1 VIRRSVRALTV
12 ACCVLAV
19 FLSSLGL
26 GRLPAQ
32 ETKKKPSKALPF
44 LVVCAASFDR
54 LMDDAD
60 YMFEVAGRPEISE
73 VIGGALAG
81 ARDLKGL
88 NRDSSAGLLL
98 FLDGLKPEP
107 IGFVPVKD
115 IDEMMKTI
123 TIGPVTTNKKS
134 DDLYE
139 IRGPNQSLFA
149 KVVGEY
155 AFIGLSEEALNKDL
169 ANPAQ
174 YTRRLSASYD
184 LAINLNLKSIP
195 KASRNLLLDFLRAS
209 TETQLQQRDDE
220 PDAAFRIRKA
230 GGMANLES
238 LEMFL
243 TQAEEATLGFNV
255 SSENKEAFSEIV
267 ITADPK
273 SEYAKIL
280 NELGSSRSQFTS
292 LLSTPASLTT
302 SASLKL
308 DKNARAFLK
317 ELLSVSQGQLVKELA
332 KPETSDDEKKS
343 PIAELFDSV
352 QATVTDGKLDF
363 VVQLLGDPPGP
374 FTLVGGVKIA
384 DAEKFNVGLQEIIG
398 RLKDKSEF
406 ETVETKVAE
415 HRGVTLNRLQVKNA
429 PDAANRVFG
438 KGHGLYVGAGNGALW
453 FSIGAEDGLPTLKK
467 VIDKVADAPVND
479 NPVTPAQFVLHL
491 SSWLGMLER
500 PDGSADAIVELMRES
515 FAQGG
520 GTIRAEL
527 KPITNGMQARLSF
540 DEGFIKLVG
549 KAIGKRMDD
558 RRN

>member
-1 VIRRSVRALTV
+1 MIRRYVRATV
-12 ACCVLAV
+12 VAFCLAAMI
-19 FLSSLGL
+19 FGSLGVGGL
-26 GRLPAQ
+26 QAQ
-32 ETKKKPSKALPF
+32 ETKKKPSKSLPF

-98 FLDGLKPEP
+98 FLDGLTPEP
-107 IGFVPVKD
+107 IGYVPVKD

-123 TIGPVTTNKKS
+123 TIGPVTTNKKEEG
-134 DDLYE
+134 LYE

-149 KVVGEY
+149 KVVGDY
-155 AFIGLSEEALNKDL
+155 AFIGRSEASLDKDL
-169 ANPAQ
+169 SNPAQ

-184 LAINLNLKSIP
+184 LAVSLNLRAIP
-195 KASRNLLLDFLRAS
+195 KASRDLLLDFLRAS

-220 PDAAFRIRKA
+220 PDAAFRVRKA

-243 TQAEEATLGFNV
+243 TQAEEATIGFNV
-255 SSENKEAFSEIV
+255 SAEEKDAYAEIV

-273 SEYAKIL
+273 SEYAKLL
-280 NELGSSRSQFTS
+280 NELGASRSQFTS
-292 LLSTPASLTT
+292 LLATPASMTA
-302 SASLKL
+302 SASLKI
-308 DKNARAFLK
+308 DKNGRNFLK
-317 ELLSVSQGQLVKELA
+317 ELLTVAQGELVKDLA
-332 KPETSDDEKKS
+332 KPKDSEEAKAS
-343 PIAELFDSV
+343 PIAELFQSI
-352 QATVTDGKLDF
+352 QTTVTDGKLDF
-363 VVQLLGDPPGP
+363 IVQLLGDPPGP

-384 DAEKFNVGLQEIIG
+384 EADHFNSGLAEIFGK
-398 RLKDKSEF
+398 LKDRSEF
-406 ETVETKVAE
+406 EKVETKVAE
-415 HRGVTLNRLQVKNA
+415 HRGVTLNRLQVKNI
-429 PDAANRVFG
+429 PDAAVRIFG
-438 KGHGLYVGAGNGALW
+438 KDHGLYVGAGNGALW

-491 SSWLGMLER
+491 SSWLGMMER
-500 PDGSADAIVELMRES
+500 PDGSADAIVELMRDS

-527 KPITNGMQARLSF
+527 KPITNGMQARLTF

-558 RRN
+558 RKN